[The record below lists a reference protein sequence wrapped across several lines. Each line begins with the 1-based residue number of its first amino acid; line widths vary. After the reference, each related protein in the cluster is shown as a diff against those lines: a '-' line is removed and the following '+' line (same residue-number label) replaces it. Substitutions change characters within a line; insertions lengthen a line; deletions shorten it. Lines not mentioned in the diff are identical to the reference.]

1 MTDAIDLPGREPSIV
16 QVVLHRVAVR
26 LVEARA
32 AAHGTEQVRE
42 SILVEV
48 ADADGATGWGECVT
62 LARPTYSVEWT
73 AGAWMVL
80 HELLVPALLAGE
92 HPSLVG
98 HPMAGAALDDA
109 ILDLRLRL
117 AGRSLTEILSSR
129 DRVASRAVVGIEP
142 DLDLLEGAVSSR
154 LVAGHRSIKLKVVP
168 GQAAGAV
175 ERVRDRWP
183 DLDLAID
190 ANGSFDLHR
199 DEVELAALDAVGLAY
214 LEQPLPGDDLVGLA
228 ALRRRATTPIALDES
243 VASLGSLVAA
253 HELGAVDLLNLKPA
267 RFGGVRAALPVVAEM
282 AAREIGGFVGGMYE
296 LGVGRSVALC
306 MAASDRL
313 ADVPCDLGP
322 SDAYVAH
329 DITEPFLLDG
339 DGTIAVGSELGISR
353 HPDGSS
359 LDAVTVARAEL
370 RR

>member
-1 MTDAIDLPGREPSIV
+1 MTDAFDLPGREPSIV
-16 QVVLHRVAVR
+16 QVVLHRVAVP
-26 LVEARA
+26 LVEARV

-42 SILVEV
+42 SVLVEV

-62 LARPTYSVEWT
+62 LARPTYSGEWT
-73 AGAWMVL
+73 TGAWTVL
-80 HELLVPALLAGE
+80 HELLVPAVLAGE
-92 HPSLVG
+92 RPSLVG

-109 ILDLRLRL
+109 VLDLRLRL
-117 AGRSLTEILSSR
+117 ADRSLAEVLSAR

-142 DLDLLEGAVSSR
+142 DLDQLEGAVAAR
-154 LVAGHRSIKLKVVP
+154 LHAGHRSIKLKVVP
-168 GQAAGAV
+168 GRAAAAV
-175 ERVRDRWP
+175 GRVRDRWP

-199 DEVELAALDAVGLAY
+199 DTAELSALDDAGLTY
-214 LEQPLPGDDLVGLA
+214 LEQPLPADDLVGLA
-228 ALRRRATTPIALDES
+228 SLRRRATTPIALDES
-243 VASLGSLVAA
+243 IASPGSLIAA
-253 HELGAVDLLNLKPA
+253 HELGAIDLLNVKQA
-267 RFGGVRAALPVVAEM
+267 RFGGLRATLPVLAEM
-282 AAREIGGFVGGMYE
+282 TAREIGGFVGGMYE

-322 SDAYVAH
+322 SDAYVAR

-339 DGTIAVGSELGISR
+339 DGTIAVRSELGISR